1 MVNGLWFVVCGRSSG
16 VRRPAS
22 FVLFLAIL
30 TIGKVAAQEYSELH
44 GTWINGRF
52 IEVLK
57 QTASVASAMEAV
69 SAQVPMWIKIDSAE
83 GDGNIYVCYDVD
95 DVRQLL
101 LLRSQLVGPELQW
114 GIGDAVGP
122 MWLVTLDQPQRAF
135 IALHDL
141 DSLENKPH
149 VFGRMPSKNQDPD
162 FLIDRMINAS
172 VLAGTYIDNAKKSVV
187 FRNDLTAEWAGKAYT
202 VKIDIQDHSHQ
213 LIVMLTSA
221 DGKDVRMFEVVRTGS
236 SLLFTGTDGKQIT
249 LTRR

>member
-1 MVNGLWFVVCGRSSG
+1 MMLS
-16 VRRPAS
+16 VRRLAS

-57 QTASVASAMEAV
+57 QTASVATAMEAV
-69 SAQVPMWIKIDSAE
+69 SAQVPLWIKIDSTHS
-83 GDGNIYVCYDVD
+83 DGNIDVAYDVD
-95 DVRQLL
+95 EVRELL

-122 MWLVTLDQPQRAF
+122 MWLVTLDQPQRSF

-172 VLAGTYIDNAKKSVV
+172 VLAGTYADKAKKSVV
-187 FRNDLTAEWAGKAYT
+187 FRNDLTADWAGKVYV
-202 VKIDIQDHSHQ
+202 VKIDVKGTSHQ
-213 LIVMLTSA
+213 LIVTLTSA
-221 DGKDVRMFEVVRTGS
+221 DGKDVRSYEVVRSGT
-236 SLLFTGTDGKQIT
+236 SLLLTGADGKQTT
-249 LTRR
+249 LRGR

>member
-1 MVNGLWFVVCGRSSG
+1 MMLS
-16 VRRPAS
+16 VRRPSSVVRRPKSVA
-22 FVLFLAIL
+22 LFLL
-30 TIGKVAAQEYSELH
+30 LFTFSSVAAQEYSELH

-69 SAQVPMWIKIDSAE
+69 SAQIPLWIKIDSTHS
-83 GDGNIYVCYDVD
+83 DGNIDVAYDVD
-95 DVRQLL
+95 EVRELL

-162 FLIDRMINAS
+162 FLIDRMVNAS
-172 VLAGTYIDNAKKSVV
+172 VLAGTYSDKAKKTIV
-187 FRNDLTAEWAGKAYT
+187 FRNDLTADWAGTPYT
-202 VKIDIQDHSHQ
+202 VKIDVKGTSHQ
-213 LIVMLTSA
+213 LFVTLTSA
-221 DGKDVRMFEVVRTGS
+221 DGKNVRSYEVVRSGT
-236 SLLFTGTDGKQIT
+236 SLLLTGTDRTSIT